1 MGRSAMFHRRI
12 TMTIAR
18 RTMLGSAI
26 AASLVRPGR
35 AQSAKIRIGLLS
47 DLSGTYRDDT
57 GMTGVACARQALE
70 DFGTSTRGLDVEIIF
85 ADHQNKPD
93 VGAAVARRWLDQDGV
108 DVILDV
114 PTSSVALA
122 VNTIVRE
129 RNKVYLNSGG
139 GTSDLTGAQC
149 SPNLVH
155 WTYDTASQTKST
167 IGSLMRSGQTSYFM
181 LVADYVFGQSLER
194 DAAKVIADGRG
205 VIKGRAAY
213 PFPQT
218 EEFSSLLLA
227 AQASGAQ
234 VLALCNAGGDTVNC
248 IKQARE
254 FGLLETMKMA
264 ALQFQATAVHG
275 TGLDVAQGILTSG
288 GYYWDLNDRTR
299 AFNARVRP
307 KTGAIWPNMTQAGCY
322 GAVLHY
328 LKAVVQM
335 GVPAAKADGRAVVE
349 MMKKMPTDDDVF
361 GAGSI
366 RIDGR
371 HLHDVH
377 LFEVKKPSESK
388 HEWDLMKL
396 VATTPAD
403 LAFRPLNE
411 GGCPLVKS

>member
-1 MGRSAMFHRRI
+1 MTITRRTLLGAAAATGLSRSA
-12 TMTIAR
+12 
-18 RTMLGSAI
+18 
-26 AASLVRPGR
+26 R
-35 AQSAKIRIGLLS
+35 AQAAPSLRIGLLS

-57 GMTGVACARQALE
+57 GMTGVQCARQAIE
-70 DFGTSTRGLDVEIIF
+70 DFGAATRNINVEVIF

-93 VGAAVARRWLDQDGV
+93 VGAAITRQWLDQDGV
-108 DVILDV
+108 DVVLDV

-139 GTSDLTGAQC
+139 GTSDLTGPQC

-167 IGSLMRSGQTSYFM
+167 IGSLMRQGFDSYYM
-181 LVADYVFGQSLER
+181 LVADYVFGQSLEK
-194 DAAKVIADGRG
+194 DSAKVISAGGGR
-205 VIKGRAAY
+205 ILGRIAY

-218 EEFSSLLLA
+218 EEFSSLLLS
-227 AQASGAQ
+227 AQASGAK

-254 FGLLETMKMA
+254 FGLLETMKVA
-264 ALQFQATAVHG
+264 ALQFQSTAVHG

-307 KTGAIWPNMTQAGCY
+307 KTGKIWPNMTQAGCY

-328 LKAVVQM
+328 LKAVAAM
-335 GVPAAKADGRAVVE
+335 GVAAAKSDGRAVVQV
-349 MMKKMPTDDDVF
+349 MKRLPTDDDVF
-361 GAGSI
+361 GAGRI
-366 RIDGR
+366 REDGR

-377 LFEVKKPSESK
+377 LFQVKKPSEST

-396 VATTPAD
+396 VATTPAEQ
-403 LAFRPLNE
+403 AFRPLNE
-411 GGCPLVKS
+411 GGCPLIKA